1 MKKKLLL
8 WLSLI
13 TKAASIGTGVASL
26 PIVAMLPTQYAGYA
40 ALAFASASLVKD
52 TANRIADLADD
63 GILNNSYKGQ

>member
-26 PIVAMLPTQYAGYA
+26 PVVAMLPAQYAGYA
-40 ALAFASASLVKD
+40 AIAFAGASLVKD

-63 GILNNSYKGQ
+63 GVINNSHNG

>member
-8 WLSLI
+8 WLSLV

-26 PIVAMLPTQYAGYA
+26 PVVAMLPAQYAGYA
-40 ALAFASASLVKD
+40 AIAFAGASLVKD

-63 GILNNSYKGQ
+63 GVINNSHNG

>member
-26 PIVAMLPTQYAGYA
+26 PIVAMLPAQYAGYA
-40 ALAFASASLVKD
+40 AIAFAGASLIKD
-52 TANRIADLADD
+52 TTNRIADLADD
-63 GILNNSYKGQ
+63 GVINNSYHG